1 MKIRSCNESGGDMRK
16 GIRLIASVLAG
27 AIFMLNTG
35 ITSYAEDITYLSEED
50 VEKTT
55 ADGKE
60 KKPEEI
66 KQEIIAKAMGLPIET
81 NQLKNWP
88 KGPEICGEAGIV
100 MDMDDGAILYGK
112 SIDRKYYPA
121 SITKIMTA
129 LVALENSEMTD
140 VVTFSEQSLACQH
153 SGYAHIAMKK
163 DEQISMKDAL
173 YAMMLASANEVAYAI
188 GENVG
193 GTYDRFVEMMNERAK
208 ELGCEN
214 THFMNTN
221 GMFDENHYVSARD
234 MALITKEAFSK
245 KELLEIMQT
254 PQYTIPVTNV
264 AQEERTFQ
272 QKHRMMVQGKYYDS
286 RCFGGKTGY
295 TDKSYNTLV
304 TAMEENGRRIVIVI
318 LGSRDHTYENTK
330 ALAEYAFQ
338 NFEQTKIADQEA
350 AKKYR
355 EISETACVTLPK
367 EIKFKDLKS
376 EFQPSGELRYFYEGN
391 LVGVTTAKLAAEHK
405 IEGAALKDE
414 QQNEETKQKTKSWKM
429 IWILVSVVLI
439 VIVILVILLRMHAI
453 RKRKERMRRR
463 RAMQKRKQEIRKRR
477 EKTEYSDL

>member
-1 MKIRSCNESGGDMRK
+1 MRK
-16 GIRLIASVLAG
+16 GIRFIASVLAG

-35 ITSYAEDITYLSEED
+35 ITSYAEEIIYLSEED
-50 VEKTT
+50 IEKTT

-60 KKPEEI
+60 KEPKEI
-66 KQEIIAKAMGLPIET
+66 KQELIEKAKALPVET
-81 NQLKNWP
+81 NMLKNWV

-100 MDMDDGAILYGK
+100 MDMDNGAILYGK
-112 SIDRKYYPA
+112 AIDRKYYPA

-129 LVALENSEMTD
+129 LVALENSQMTD
-140 VVTFSEQSLACQH
+140 TVTFSEQSLGCQH

-163 DEQISMKDAL
+163 DEQINMRDAL

-188 GENVG
+188 GENVA
-193 GTYDRFVEMMNERAK
+193 GTYEHFVQMMNERVK

-234 MALITKEAFSK
+234 MALITREAFSK
-245 KELLEIMQT
+245 SELLEIMQT
-254 PQYTIPVTNV
+254 SQYTIPVTNI

-272 QKHRMMVQGKYYDS
+272 QKHRMMVQGKYYDP

-295 TDKSYNTLV
+295 TDQSYNTLV
-304 TAMEENGRRIVIVI
+304 TAMEENGRKIVIVI
-318 LGSRDHTYENTK
+318 LGSRDHTYEDTK

-338 NFEQTKIADQEA
+338 NFEQIKISEQETS
-350 AKKYR
+350 KKYS

-367 EIKFKDLKS
+367 DVKFKDLKS
-376 EFQPSGELRYFYEGN
+376 ELKPNGELRYSYEGN

-405 IEGAALKDE
+405 IEGAALKAE
-414 QQNEETKQKTKSWKM
+414 QQEDKAKQEAKPWKM
-429 IWILVSVVLI
+429 IWIILAIVLV
-439 VIVILVILLRMHAI
+439 VIAILGILLQI
-453 RKRKERMRRR
+453 RATKKRKERMRRR
-463 RAMQKRKQEIRKRR
+463 REMQRRRQQQRRKR
-477 EKTEYSDL
+477 EN